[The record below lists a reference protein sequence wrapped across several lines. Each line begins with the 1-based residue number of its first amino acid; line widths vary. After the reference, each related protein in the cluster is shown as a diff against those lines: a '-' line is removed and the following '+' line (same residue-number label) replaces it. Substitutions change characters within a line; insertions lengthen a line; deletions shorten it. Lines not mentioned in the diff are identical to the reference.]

1 MSIKERFK
9 KMENLYHFTSSDTAL
24 KKVESNRLCFGRLN
38 NIIMRTFV
46 FILFVLI
53 PYSVIG
59 EVVVPM
65 ERQENGLYLI
75 PCTVNGVPMKF
86 IFDTGAS
93 SVNISMT
100 EALFLLKNGHIQESD
115 IKGTSHAQIANGEI
129 VENTRILLHKI
140 EIGGIE
146 INDVDATVSHNL
158 NAPLLLGQSAI
169 SKLGTIQL
177 DGANL
182 IINEHKVIEEK
193 NGDTSNLVRFGLIL
207 LIIAVVAYLTYGA
220 FSVFNKR
227 HEIPKTDALGGS
239 SSAKNIHKSICS
251 KIAWFASRKYLIY
264 LTYCLMLLL
273 SVLVIELHIK
283 DKRDKLYSELIG
295 KVRYSF
301 GDIGQNIEALDFNR
315 IGELEFEEVSIP
327 ELFKYDKDKRI
338 DKWKRKQWN
347 NMFSGI
353 EHVYK
358 ITDQGWQMAGMQYA
372 LIAGYDRS
380 PIEGIQDYFIIPY
393 MICVPEGLD
402 FNKEIAK
409 NIIEES
415 LNRVYCKPDF
425 YNEAAKIKSSEN
437 EYFHFVGY
445 TFLQDSLP
453 EIYMS
458 FYDETTGTDPIYD
471 NNKFTGYYWFGLE
484 RIGGYRVIS
493 AYTNAFAWT
502 IEEKENAVI
511 KNRVSCYSAIFSL
524 LTICLILFL
533 HFVKHSNRNKT

>member
-1 MSIKERFK
+1 MSIKERFE
-9 KMENLYHFTSSDTAL
+9 KMENLYHFTSFDTAL
-24 KKVESNRLCFGRLN
+24 KKVESNRIRFGRLN
-38 NIIMRTFV
+38 NIIRKIII

-59 EVVVPM
+59 EVIVPM

-100 EALFLLKNGHIQESD
+100 EALFLLKNGHIQETD

-169 SKLGTIQL
+169 SKLGAIQL
-177 DGANL
+177 DGSNL
-182 IINEHKVIEEK
+182 IINEHKVIEKE
-193 NGDTSNLVRFGLIL
+193 NGDNLFLLGLIL

-220 FSVFNKR
+220 FSIFKKR
-227 HEIPKTDALGGS
+227 HDIHKTDALGS
-239 SSAKNIHKSICS
+239 SSSEKNIHKRICS
-251 KIAWFASRKYLIY
+251 KLAWFVSRKYLIY
-264 LTYCLMLLL
+264 LTYCFMLLL
-273 SVLVIELHIK
+273 SVLVIELYIK

-295 KVRYSF
+295 KVDYSF
-301 GDIGQNIEALDFNR
+301 GGIGQNIKALDFNR

-338 DKWKRKQWN
+338 DKWKRKHWN

-358 ITDQGWQMAGMQYA
+358 ITDQGWQMAGMQYD
-372 LIAGYDRS
+372 LIPNYDRS
-380 PIEGIQDYFIIPY
+380 PIVGIQDYFIIPY

-402 FNKEIAK
+402 FNKEIAI

-415 LNRVYCKPDF
+415 LNRVYCKPDR

-453 EIYMS
+453 EIYMH
-458 FYDETTGTDPIYD
+458 FYDEITGTDPIYD

-511 KNRVSCYSAIFSL
+511 KNRVSCYSVILIL

-533 HFVKHSNRNKT
+533 YFVKHSNRNKT